1 MLRIEATSHEGEPAL
16 LLQGE
21 LDIYAVLE
29 ARDRL
34 GHALHEREA
43 LLLNL
48 SGLEGLDTAGVQVLV
63 WLKGEAARLGKTLL
77 LFAHSPAVVEV
88 FDLLQVAGL
97 FGDTI
102 LIAPDAHDGQGQP
115 GHRVSTS

>member
-1 MLRIEATSHEGEPAL
+1 MLQIEVTTHEGEPAL

-21 LDIYAVLE
+21 LDIYAVQE
-29 ARDRL
+29 ARERL
-34 GHALHEREA
+34 SHALLEQDG

-48 SGLEGLDTAGVQVLV
+48 SGLEGLDTAGVQLLT
-63 WLKGEAARLGKTLL
+63 WLKGEAARLGKPLH

-102 LIAPDAHDGQGQP
+102 LIAPNAERKVQP
-115 GHRVSTS
+115 